1 MKAPHNERRS
11 SLPTVWMAARVLIT
25 CCRTSCLSRTSA
37 RSSFSDSHWSRGL
50 PVGGCVCECV
60 CVQRGRGEKIEGTL
74 TFYTY
79 TIKFVIPKVQT
90 DYKNHYLL
98 KMKILHSFGR
108 VNTSLVC
115 SKSRLHSHSFALTS
129 LDTFRSHGCVMQC
142 LYL

>member
-1 MKAPHNERRS
+1 MDGSQSVDHLLQNELSVSDIS
-11 SLPTVWMAARVLIT
+11 SVLV
-25 CCRTSCLSRTSA
+25 LSQPLVK
-37 RSSFSDSHWSRGL
+37 GL
-50 PVGGCVCECV
+50 ACGGMCVRV

-74 TFYTY
+74 KFHTY

-98 KMKILHSFGR
+98 KVKILHSFGR

-129 LDTFRSHGCVMQC
+129 LDTFRSHGSVMQC